1 MYEGIWDLSVNSR
14 NRFLNELVSRTISDL
29 LYWLF
34 WNFDLYNTRL
44 YRVKKIETRVEIHLL
59 RYFHHWYFDEKSC
72 FLVHTFSNFA
82 IMFEC
87 IILHLQLILA
97 VNVKHYHVWSSE
109 QLKLSKICHKQITS
123 CLLLTNKMPIFEFGI
138 VSSIFLLLVVWF
150 VFTYVVGIDFYTFD
164 K

>member
-44 YRVKKIETRVEIHLL
+44 YRVKKIDLDIFITDILTRKVVFWYTLFLILQLL
-59 RYFHHWYFDEKSC
+59 
-72 FLVHTFSNFA
+72 
-82 IMFEC
+82 MFEC

-97 VNVKHYHVWSSE
+97 VNVWSFE

-150 VFTYVVGIDFYTFD
+150 VFTYVVGIDFYTFE

>member
-44 YRVKKIETRVEIHLL
+44 YRVKKIDLDIFITDILTRKVVFWYTLFLILQLL
-59 RYFHHWYFDEKSC
+59 
-72 FLVHTFSNFA
+72 
-82 IMFEC
+82 MFEC

-97 VNVKHYHVWSSE
+97 VNVKHYNVWSFE

-150 VFTYVVGIDFYTFD
+150 VFTYVVGIDFYTFE